1 MAKNPRLGLLI
12 LITLSLVLLRPSGL
26 ASQPP
31 SESPHDLVKEV
42 VYNELQDRGR
52 QSFWEYR
59 IEKLVAQQNVTEE
72 QVETQYGPIYRVIAK
87 NGVPLDQAQRQQE
100 DFRLDALLHDP
111 GEQEK
116 LKNNYEKD
124 EHRLERL
131 MALLPDAF
139 VCAYDGEDD
148 GNIRLTFRPNPLFNP
163 PTYEA
168 RIFHGLA
175 GQMWIDPQH
184 KRLVALKG
192 ELIDR
197 VEFGYGLLGH
207 INKGGVF
214 AIHRQRVSATHWK
227 TDLIDIHVAGRV
239 LLFKTVNKEQHE
251 VRSGFRAVPESTTLE
266 QAQVLLKER
275 AVTTSQLER
284 D

>member
-1 MAKNPRLGLLI
+1 MAKNHRLGFLI
-12 LITLSLVLLRPSGL
+12 LIALSLVLLRPSSL

-31 SESPHDLVKEV
+31 SESPHDLVKDV

-59 IEKLVAQQNVTEE
+59 IEKRIIQQSLTEE

-87 NGVPLDQAQRQQE
+87 NGVPLDQAQRKQE
-100 DFRLDALLHDP
+100 DSRLDALLHDP

-116 LKNNYEKD
+116 LKDNYDTD
-124 EHRLERL
+124 EQRLERL

-139 VCAYDGEDD
+139 VCEYDGEDG

-163 PTYEA
+163 PTFEA

-197 VEFGYGLLGH
+197 VEFGYGFLGH
-207 INKGGVF
+207 INKGGIF
-214 AIHRQRVSATHWK
+214 ATHRQRVSPTHWK

-251 VRSGFRAVPESTTLE
+251 VRSGFKVVPETTTLE
-266 QAQVLLKER
+266 QARALLNER
-275 AVTTSQLER
+275 AVATGQLAH